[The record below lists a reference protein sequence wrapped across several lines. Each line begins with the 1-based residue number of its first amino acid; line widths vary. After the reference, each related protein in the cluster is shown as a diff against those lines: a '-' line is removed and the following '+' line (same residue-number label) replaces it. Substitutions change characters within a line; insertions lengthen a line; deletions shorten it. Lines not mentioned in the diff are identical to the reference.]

1 MTDKNDENRYKEGQ
15 IVFAKKFP
23 SIKLKVRRYYH
34 RVYYCSF
41 IEFPERKELV
51 FFEREILAAS

>member
-1 MTDKNDENRYKEGQ
+1 MVNKPEESRYKEGQ

-23 SIKLKVRRYYH
+23 IVKFKVRRHYQ

-41 IEFPERKELV
+41 IDFPERKDLV